1 VRSGRRT
8 AFSACTP
15 TLNGKRLALW
25 MLLCVSVF
33 VVCKTM
39 GGCTGDVAPVQCIR
53 TANPVTLNG
62 MNRILGS
69 TLYVVVRVASGLCLF
84 VCALFE
90 CIFDKVLYSAY
101 P

>member
-1 VRSGRRT
+1 VQSGRRT
-8 AFSACTP
+8 ASSACTQ
-15 TLNGKRLALW
+15 TLSGKSRALC

-39 GGCTGDVAPVQCIR
+39 GGCTGDDASVQCIR
-53 TANPVTLNG
+53 TADHVTLND
-62 MNRILGS
+62 RSHILGS
-69 TLYVVVRVASGLCLF
+69 TLYVVVRVASGLCLV